1 MNALKNEYDVIIVGA
16 GPAGIFAALELLEN
30 ADLRILIVDRGK
42 NIEKRRCPARENNR
56 ICQKCSP
63 CALLCGWGGAGAFS
77 DGKLTLS
84 EEVGGQLGQY
94 LEGADFGS
102 LLDYVDSVYVRFGGE
117 TPVYGE
123 DVEKVEEL
131 RKKAEMAELTLVSS
145 KIRHLGTDRC
155 RKILQNIFSHLQ
167 GRAEIV
173 TLTEAEEILVER
185 GVVRGVRFTDGSEV
199 HSSFVVI
206 APGRVGADWLRKEC
220 LRLELPLANNPVDL
234 GVRVEVP
241 ASVMEDF
248 TRVMYELKLIYYS
261 HTFDDRVRTFCMCP
275 YGEVVTEYNDG
286 IITVNGH
293 SYEERKTLNT
303 NFAILVSTN
312 FTEPF
317 KEPIAYGR
325 YVAHLAN
332 MLGGGVIIQ
341 RLKDLELG
349 RRSTPERIAKSMIKP
364 TLQGASPGDLSFALP
379 YRFLQDILEMLSALD
394 RFIPGINSPHTL
406 LYGVEVKFYS
416 SRIQVGKNL
425 ESKIANLFL
434 AGDGAGITRGLIQA
448 SASGVIVA
456 RGILEKMGVK
466 GYEKS
471 ARYQ

>member
-1 MNALKNEYDVIIVGA
+1 
-16 GPAGIFAALELLEN
+16 
-30 ADLRILIVDRGK
+30 
-42 NIEKRRCPARENNR
+42 
-56 ICQKCSP
+56 
-63 CALLCGWGGAGAFS
+63 
-77 DGKLTLS
+77 
-84 EEVGGQLGQY
+84 
-94 LEGADFGS
+94 
-102 LLDYVDSVYVRFGGE
+102 
-117 TPVYGE
+117 
-123 DVEKVEEL
+123 
-131 RKKAEMAELTLVSS
+131 
-145 KIRHLGTDRC
+145 
-155 RKILQNIFSHLQ
+155 
-167 GRAEIV
+167 V
-173 TLTEAEEILVER
+173 TLTEAEEILIEN
-185 GVVRGVRFTDGSEV
+185 GMVRGVRFTDGSEV
-199 HSSFVVI
+199 RSTFVVV
-206 APGRVGADWLRKEC
+206 APGRVGADWLRQEC
-220 LRLELPLANNPVDL
+220 LRLGLPLANNPVDL

-248 TRVMYELKLIYYS
+248 TKVMYELKLVYYS

-286 IITVNGH
+286 IVTVNGH

-303 NFAILVSTN
+303 NFAVLVSTN

-317 KEPIAYGR
+317 KEPISYGR
-325 YVAHLAN
+325 YVAYLAN

-379 YRFLQDILEMLSALD
+379 YRFLQDILEMLSALN

-416 SRIQVGKNL
+416 SRVQVGRNL
-425 ESKIANLFL
+425 ESAVMNLFL

-456 RGILEKMGVK
+456 RGILEKIGVQNH
-466 GYEKS
+466 EKS
-471 ARYQ
+471 THYQR